1 MRINILLFYRLIFVI
16 YKYFLY
22 FCNKKMKFII
32 QTIND
37 DIEFLNYFNQ
47 DNIEYVKDNGQF
59 KISNPTAYCPIGS
72 IIKNNIQ

>member
-1 MRINILLFYRLIFVI
+1 
-16 YKYFLY
+16 
-22 FCNKKMKFII
+22 MKFII